1 MKQVTLIFIVLLMAI
16 AFVYADGGSSA
27 EQAEHWEKVRQ
38 LDQLAEGF
46 KAETGF
52 TGRILTSTERM
63 LLYYYEGRFA
73 DIQITAE
80 ADTASFRAAFER
92 ILDKVLPYTFAKHEQ
107 LSRSRITNNLGR
119 IKTEYYQQINGYR
132 VEGAGR
138 LSIVYEVGRNGFAI
152 GNGTV
157 ELPENI
163 QINYTR
169 EEATTIAV
177 NYHKIKCNLPD
188 HQIAP
193 YVIEDLRFYNPDD
206 SSYTLKHIIYIG
218 DFVYYVDASTGKLD
232 WDNVIGDNFE

>member
-177 NYHKIKCNLPD
+177 NYHKIKC
-188 HQIAP
+188 
-193 YVIEDLRFYNPDD
+193 
-206 SSYTLKHIIYIG
+206 KIG
-218 DFVYYVDASTGKLD
+218 RAHV
-232 WDNVIGDNFE
+232 